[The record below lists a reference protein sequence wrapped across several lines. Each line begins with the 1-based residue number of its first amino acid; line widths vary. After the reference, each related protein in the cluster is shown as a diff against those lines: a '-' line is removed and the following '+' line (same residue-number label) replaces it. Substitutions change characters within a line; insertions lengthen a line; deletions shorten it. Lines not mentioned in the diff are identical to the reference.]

1 MNKKHITLQITLLL
15 WVTLSS
21 GCSYFRMPKDIAQ
34 INNETSAIQ
43 KELTDLKSSMD
54 DNTRELNAGIQADND
69 QLKDEIS
76 SINKQLDELKA
87 DSAAQSQKL
96 NADIQKNDSQLKES
110 FSALD
115 EKIGGL
121 NDAVQADSNQLKK
134 ETAAVKEQLGSLK
147 SSLDAQNQKLVAAI
161 QANNNQAENYSA
173 VYESM
178 NTQQLYWIIAVLVLL
193 VGVAGAFFLLKNKMT
208 RTANTLS
215 SELITRLEELKT
227 EIAQLDTTP
236 IPDQKPESKGLPPAP
251 DAEPDHS
258 LPIKVCEEIQR
269 MRNRMKYMDQGD
281 QATKVF
287 RKRLASLE
295 ETLNERGYEM
305 VNLEN
310 TPYNDGMTVKA
321 NFISD
326 ENMKKGEEII
336 TRVIKPQINYKD
348 VLIQA
353 AEVEVSQGV

>member
-21 GCSYFRMPKDIAQ
+21 GCSFFRIPKDIAQ
-34 INNETSAIQ
+34 VNNETSAIQ
-43 KELTDLKSSMD
+43 KELTDLKSSID
-54 DNTRELNAGIQADND
+54 DDARELNAGIQADND

-76 SINKQLDELKA
+76 SVKKQLDDLKTDIA
-87 DSAAQSQKL
+87 VQSQKL
-96 NADIQKNDSQLKES
+96 NADIQKNDSQLE
-110 FSALD
+110 
-115 EKIGGL
+115 
-121 NDAVQADSNQLKK
+121 K
-134 ETAAVKEQLGSLK
+134 ETSAVKEQLSGLK
-147 SSLDAQNQKLVAAI
+147 TSLDAQNQKLVAAI